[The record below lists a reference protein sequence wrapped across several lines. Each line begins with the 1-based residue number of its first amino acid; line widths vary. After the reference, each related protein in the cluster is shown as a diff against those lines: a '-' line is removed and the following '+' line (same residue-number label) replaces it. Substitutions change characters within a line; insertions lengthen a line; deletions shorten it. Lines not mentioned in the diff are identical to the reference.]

1 MSDKPHLIMFAG
13 PNESDK
19 STLITGSNLD
29 FKVNS
34 IIDPDNYAKNLTDI
48 DYEYKSIPSQ

>member
-1 MSDKPHLIMFAG
+1 MFAG